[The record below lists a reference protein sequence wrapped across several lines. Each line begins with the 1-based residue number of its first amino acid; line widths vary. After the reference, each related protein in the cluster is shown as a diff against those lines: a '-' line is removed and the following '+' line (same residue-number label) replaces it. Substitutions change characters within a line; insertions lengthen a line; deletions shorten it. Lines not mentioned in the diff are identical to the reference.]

1 MSDNLDYKEA
11 YLNMMRASER
21 AVRGLELLQQGTSK
35 IMLDIIKAQQAAEEL
50 LLNQPTTRLR
60 RMSRTRTES
69 SLL

>member
-11 YLNMMRASER
+11 YLTMMRASER

-50 LLNQPTTRLR
+50 LLNQPIDPA
-60 RMSRTRTES
+60 SQNEQDED
-69 SLL
+69 